1 MENEEK
7 NKIEV
12 IVIEPEKEPKVV
24 EITDD
29 LKSMQKLV
37 GGWIEEYFPFET
49 DQNIAIICNKE
60 GNLSGLPLNRA
71 IRSEYT
77 NEILDVIAGTFFLA
91 YAPPE
96 EDSFQSM
103 PKEKRRNFWNFSS
116 IRNSFTGPEMVSKQR
131 KLFQDPGLRM
141 PADQL

>member
-60 GNLSGLPLNRA
+60 GKLSGLPLNRT

-77 NEILDVIAGTFFLA
+77 NEIMDVIAGTFFLA

-103 PKEKRRNFWNFSS
+103 PKEKKEKFLELFKYPELFYRTRNGIEAEKIVPKSRAS
-116 IRNSFTGPEMVSKQR
+116 DVR
-131 KLFQDPGLRM
+131 
-141 PADQL
+141 

>member
-60 GNLSGLPLNRA
+60 GILSGLPLNRA

-77 NEILDVIAGTFFLA
+77 NEIMEVIAGTFFFSFS
-91 YAPPE
+91 PPE

-103 PKEKRRNFWNFSS
+103 PKEKKEKFLELFKYPELFYRTRNGIEAEKIVPRSRAS
-116 IRNSFTGPEMVSKQR
+116 DAR
-131 KLFQDPGLRM
+131 
-141 PADQL
+141 

>member
-1 MENEEK
+1 MENEE
-7 NKIEV
+7 NNRIEV

-49 DQNIAIICNKE
+49 DQNIAIICNRE
-60 GNLSGLPLNRA
+60 GKLSGLPLNRA

-103 PKEKRRNFWNFSS
+103 PKEKKEKFLELFKYPELFYRTRNDIEAEKIVPRSRAS
-116 IRNSFTGPEMVSKQR
+116 DAR
-131 KLFQDPGLRM
+131 
-141 PADQL
+141 